1 MALNWETPLLLG
13 HRGAPYLATENT
25 LLSFRLALEAGLDG
39 VELDVVLTRD
49 GVFAVR
55 HDILTA
61 LGPAWTLSFS
71 QLKALDP
78 DTPTLEEVLELLG
91 SYPRKLL
98 NVELKTFP
106 ELSERA
112 APLLARM
119 LKGRQGVWVS
129 SFDPVALRILKEESP
144 DLPIALLYFGR
155 DLSAFSL
162 CLNLAALHPEKGL
175 VSRDSLSRWH
185 DMGLKVVVW
194 TVNDQRQAV
203 DLLRLG
209 VDGLIGDRPEVLVA
223 AREALSWNSS
233 QD

>member
-1 MALNWETPLLLG
+1 MALNWEKPLLLG
-13 HRGAPYLATENT
+13 HRGAPYLAPENT

-55 HDILTA
+55 HDILTP

-71 QLKALDP
+71 QLKTLDP
-78 DTPTLEEVLELLG
+78 DTPTLEEVLGLLE
-91 SYPRKLL
+91 SYPGKLL
-98 NVELKTFP
+98 NVELKSFP

-112 APLLARM
+112 APLLAQM
-119 LKGRQGVWVS
+119 LRGREGVWVS

-144 DLPIALLYFGR
+144 DLPIAFLYFGR
-155 DLSAFSL
+155 DLSAFSP

-175 VSRDSLSRWH
+175 VSRDTLSRWH
-185 DMGLKVVVW
+185 GMGLKVVVW

-209 VDGLIGDRPEVLVA
+209 VDGLIGDRPDVLVA

-233 QD
+233 